1 MVHSCDGMSS
11 INNRKNERRSQLQSV
26 WSHHGQ
32 CFGYSGKRLAADW
45 ATGDADDATTTRT
58 CALAYTDGVR

>member
-1 MVHSCDGMSS
+1 MDNASAIQASDAV
-11 INNRKNERRSQLQSV
+11 
-26 WSHHGQ
+26 
-32 CFGYSGKRLAADW
+32 AADW